1 MGASPQ
7 QKAIEAAKAS
17 VEDAQRQQK
26 QLYRDIKGRSKTYQ
40 KKALGQLETLEGASG
55 TTLPDYIAAAKSQ
68 FGEIPTIQS
77 TQQKY
82 QDMLS
87 SFDPGLIGSSS
98 EQRLRNSLMQSAQQ
112 YAQGIGNVA
121 GEVSGRLYNTL
132 DEPQKQFERL
142 AGSAATNLQL
152 DPMAMMMATRPQ
164 TIRSDVGSMKG
175 LYTYNI

>member
-7 QKAIEAAKAS
+7 QKAMEAAKAS
-17 VEDAQRQQK
+17 VEEAQK
-26 QLYRDIKGRSKTYQ
+26 QQQQLYQDIKGRSKTYQ
-40 KKALGQLETLEGASG
+40 NKALGQLETLEGAAG
-55 TTLPDYIAAAKSQ
+55 TTLPDYISAAKSQ
-68 FGEIPTIQS
+68 FGEIPTIQA

-87 SFDPGLIGSSS
+87 NFDPGLIGSASD
-98 EQRLRNSLMQSAQQ
+98 QRLRDSLMQSAQQ
-112 YAQGIGNVA
+112 YAQGISNVA
-121 GEVSGRLYNTL
+121 GEVSGRLYKTL

-152 DPMAMMMATRPQ
+152 DPMAMMMATRPK
-164 TIRSDVGSMKG
+164 TIRSDVGSMKD

>member
-7 QKAIEAAKAS
+7 QRAMEAAKES
-17 VEDAQRQQK
+17 VEEAQQQQRQ
-26 QLYRDIKGRSKTYQ
+26 LYQDIKGRSKTYR
-40 KKALGQLETLEGASG
+40 KKALGQLEKLEGAAG

-68 FGEIPTIQS
+68 FGEIPTIQA

-87 SFDPGLIGSSS
+87 GYDPGLIGSAS
-98 EQRLRNSLMQSAQQ
+98 EQRLRDSLMQSAQQ
-112 YAQGIGNVA
+112 YTQGIGNVA
-121 GEVSGRLYNTL
+121 GEVSGRLYRTL
-132 DEPQKQFERL
+132 DEPAKQFERL

>member
-7 QKAIEAAKAS
+7 QRAMEAAKES
-17 VEDAQRQQK
+17 VEEAQRQQR
-26 QLYRDIKGRSKTYQ
+26 QLYRDIKGQSRVYRG
-40 KKALGQLETLEGASG
+40 KALSQLKTLEKAAG
-55 TTLPDYIAAAKSQ
+55 TKLPKYIERATAQ
-68 FGEIPTIQS
+68 FGEIPTIQA

-87 SFDPGLIGSSS
+87 GYDPGLIGSAS
-98 EQRLRNSLMQSAQQ
+98 EQRLRDSLMQSAQQ
-112 YAQGIGNVA
+112 YTQGIGNVA
-121 GEVSGRLYNTL
+121 GEVSGRLYRTL
-132 DEPQKQFERL
+132 DEPAKQFERL

>member
-7 QKAIEAAKAS
+7 QKAMDAARES
-17 VEDAQRQQK
+17 VEMAVGRQEM
-26 QLYRDIKGRSKTYQ
+26 LERNIRRRSTGFE
-40 KKALGQLETLEGASG
+40 KKAKGQLETLESAAG
-55 TTLPDYIAAAKSQ
+55 TTLPDYISAAKSQ
-68 FGEIPTIQS
+68 FGEIPTIQA

-87 SFDPGLIGSSS
+87 NFDPGLIGSASD
-98 EQRLRNSLMQSAQQ
+98 QRLRDSLIQSAQQ
-112 YAQGIGNVA
+112 YAQGISNVA
-121 GEVSGRLYNTL
+121 GEVSGRLYKTL

-152 DPMAMMMATRPQ
+152 DSMEMRMATRPK
-164 TIRSDVGSMKG
+164 TIRSDVGSMKD

>member
-7 QKAIEAAKAS
+7 QKAMEAAKAS

>member
-7 QKAIEAAKAS
+7 QKAMEAAKAS

-40 KKALGQLETLEGASG
+40 KKALGQLEKLEGATG

-98 EQRLRNSLMQSAQQ
+98 EQRLRGSLMQSAQQ

-121 GEVSGRLYNTL
+121 GEVSSRLYNTL
-132 DEPQKQFERL
+132 DEPQRQFERL

-164 TIRSDVGSMKG
+164 TIRSDVNSMKG

>member
-7 QKAIEAAKAS
+7 QKAMEAAKAS
-17 VEDAQRQQK
+17 VEEAQRQQK
-26 QLYRDIKGRSKTYQ
+26 QLYQDIKGRAQSY
-40 KKALGQLETLEGASG
+40 KKKSMGQLEKLESAAG

-68 FGEIPTIQS
+68 FGEIPTIQA

-87 SFDPGLIGSSS
+87 GFDPGLIGSSS